1 MKNIRFLLSIMLMTA
16 TGYMAQ
22 AQMVNL
28 GAHAGLNYPNMRIS
42 NSTYSQYRA
51 FGGAMVGVWGRFGG
65 LVYVQP
71 EVNYTWSKSGI
82 NNNTTT
88 TRADLNIH
96 SLQFVASP
104 GLRPIRKGMFNLR
117 LGGTAS
123 YSFLMAVGD
132 NQIGIRKSD
141 FRSGAVHLGPFLGF
155 DIWRI
160 AIDARYLWSV
170 RNQSFDQSVKWRN
183 DMLQVTA
190 GFRLFGKK

>member
-1 MKNIRFLLSIMLMTA
+1 MNRVRIMFCLLLMVV
-16 TGYMAQ
+16 TGYIVNAQ
-22 AQMVNL
+22 AVNL

-42 NSTYSQYRA
+42 NSTYSQYKS

-71 EVNYTWSKSGI
+71 EVNYTWSKSSI
-82 NNNTTT
+82 SNNTTT
-88 TRADLNIH
+88 TRADLDIH

-104 GLRPIRKGMFNLR
+104 GLRPVRKGMFNLR
-117 LGGTAS
+117 FGGTAS
-123 YSFLMAVGD
+123 YSFLFAVSD

-141 FRSGAVHLGPFLGF
+141 FRTGAVHLGPFLGV

-170 RNQSFDQSVKWRN
+170 RNQSYDQNVKWRN

-190 GFRLFGKK
+190 GFRIYGKK